1 MTELQ
6 KRLELSELIPLLAEK
21 KALYDQ
27 LISQEKEFDEVKV
40 LFLEIRDL
48 EKLVREK
55 LAEHN

>member
-6 KRLELSELIPLLAEK
+6 KRLELRGLIPLLADK
-21 KALYDQ
+21 RALYDQ